1 LFAFILGDSRLIFNQ
16 IILIIICVAQVI
28 ELLYYINKTNR
39 ELSKFILAIKYQDFS
54 INYKK
59 SKIGNAF
66 DQLSDAFEEITQD
79 YKQTK
84 VEQEAQYH
92 YLQNVIEHI
101 NTGIISIE
109 SQTDIRLINKS
120 AEKLLAIEGVKNWSL
135 VRDKQPA
142 FYQAVKDMGN
152 EGQRLIEL
160 KGDGDTLTLSLS
172 VSTLSVLQKNF
183 TLITIQDIKNE
194 IEQKEIEA
202 WHKLIRILT
211 HEIMNSA
218 TPISSLTETMQSML
232 SDDDL
237 SKDTINDL
245 RFSLKTIQRRSNG
258 MLAFIDDYRKITR
271 VPKPKLETVDV
282 AEIIKEVEVLTS
294 SPLKSKNIELSIAV
308 TENLTMRADPKLVEQ
323 VLINLVKNAEQA
335 LLENKGEGS
344 IVIKASLIANKPT
357 IKVIDN
363 GPGIPSNEI
372 SEIFI
377 PFYTTK
383 KEGSG
388 IGLSL
393 SKQIMHQHGGNIRV
407 ESNETGT
414 RFILEFQQ
422 IKN

>member
-1 LFAFILGDSRLIFNQ
+1 M
-16 IILIIICVAQVI
+16 
-28 ELLYYINKTNR
+28 
-39 ELSKFILAIKYQDFS
+39 AIKYQDFS
-54 INYKK
+54 VNYKK

-84 VEQEAQYH
+84 VEQAAQYH

-109 SQTDIRLINKS
+109 NQTDIRLINKS
-120 AEKLLAIEGVKNWSL
+120 AEKLLNIEGIKNWSL
-135 VRDKQPA
+135 VKDENYT
-142 FYQAVKDMGN
+142 FYQAVKDMGK
-152 EGQRLIEL
+152 EGQRLIEF
-160 KGDGDTLTLSLS
+160 KGGAENLTLSLS
-172 VSTLSVLQKNF
+172 VSSLIVLQKNY

-218 TPISSLTETMQSML
+218 TPISSLTETMQGML
-232 SDDDL
+232 KKDEL
-237 SKDTINDL
+237 SQETVDDL
-245 RFSLKTIQRRSNG
+245 RFSLKTIQKRSNG

-271 VPKPKLETVDV
+271 VPKPRLEIVDIS
-282 AEIIKEVEVLTS
+282 ELLREVEVFFS
-294 SPLKSKNIELSIAV
+294 SSMKSKNIQLSISV
-308 TENLTMRADPKLVEQ
+308 TEDLLIKADPTLVEQ
-323 VLINLVKNAEQA
+323 VVINLIKNAEQA
-335 LLENKGEGS
+335 LLESKLESKRDGKIE
-344 IVIKASLIANKPT
+344 IKASSVSKKPT
-357 IKVIDN
+357 IEIIDN
-363 GPGIPSNEI
+363 GPGIPPNEI

-407 ESNETGT
+407 ESDVNGT
-414 RFILEFQQ
+414 RFILQFQTVD
-422 IKN
+422 